1 MIRKSTKS
9 LMFYCKSLYFRRNF
23 SVHYGREKEREGGRE
38 RCVFQSVLWGGKN
51 ALEYQSPIFD
61 QQDQDKSQQGL
72 LHANYVMVPICIQK
86 LPLLKRLIGYR
97 SKALG

>member
-9 LMFYCKSLYFRRNF
+9 LMFYCKSLYFRRNY
-23 SVHYGREKEREGGRE
+23 SVHYGREKEREGEMCISKCVVGR
-38 RCVFQSVLWGGKN
+38 KN
-51 ALEYQSPIFD
+51 AREYQSPIFD
-61 QQDQDKSQQGL
+61 QQDQGKSQQGL

-97 SKALG
+97 HKALG